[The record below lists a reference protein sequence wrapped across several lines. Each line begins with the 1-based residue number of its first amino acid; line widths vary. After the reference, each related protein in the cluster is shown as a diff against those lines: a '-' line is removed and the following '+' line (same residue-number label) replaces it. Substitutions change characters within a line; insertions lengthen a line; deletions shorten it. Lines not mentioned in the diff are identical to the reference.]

1 LDLRWLPGDLQTQ
14 LKSQANIDASNGQIV
29 DQDDRTTSTNG
40 IDVEE
45 VEGFSSQTALKA
57 IDERAVSDLPWWAE
71 SAGTKDW
78 LECDGHQET
87 ESTVIAN
94 DYHCNSRVN
103 ANLTNPLLLAIVLLL
118 GTKSPSFLAS
128 TALVLLSFVYLP
140 SVIISD
146 WKQRRSFV
154 SGLLDKLME
163 YRQERLQQETN
174 KEE

>member
-1 LDLRWLPGDLQTQ
+1 
-14 LKSQANIDASNGQIV
+14 
-29 DQDDRTTSTNG
+29 
-40 IDVEE
+40 VEE
-45 VEGFSSQTALKA
+45 VEGFSSQKALKA
-57 IDERAVSDLPWWAE
+57 IDERAVADLPWWAE

-94 DYHCNSRVN
+94 DYHYNSRFNV
-103 ANLTNPLLLAIVLLL
+103 NLTNPLLLAIVLLL

-128 TALVLLSFVYLP
+128 TVLVLLSFVYLP

-146 WKQRRSFV
+146 WNQQRSFV
-154 SGLLDKLME
+154 SGLLDILME